1 MSKSDCVELGLDGK
15 VSGVSCGGGGLDGFL
30 CGILNWLDPAGPDPK
45 STKLPGCT
53 DEWIDWCGGAGCVG
67 GGE

>member
-1 MSKSDCVELGLDGK
+1 M
-15 VSGVSCGGGGLDGFL
+15 SGVSCGGGGLDGFL

-53 DEWIDWCGGAGCVG
+53 EEWIDWCGGAGCVG
-67 GGE
+67 AGE